1 MASWV
6 SFLVAVGA
14 EDEDEEDEFMVTDDR
29 AGTEAVVAT
38 ATAVAVVAPF
48 SRSSVPND
56 RDALTREGIP
66 LLVVVAVGALA
77 GVEGARS
84 MVGFTSKK
92 DADDAGETR

>member
-1 MASWV
+1 MTPSAS
-6 SFLVAVGA
+6 
-14 EDEDEEDEFMVTDDR
+14 
-29 AGTEAVVAT
+29 AVVLDLFVVFL
-38 ATAVAVVAPF
+38 VAVVAPF